1 MVREARV
8 PSVQKGK
15 SNGVVL
21 LDKFVFQLPIMFMFP
36 NNTEG
41 RLVSCRKEVSD
52 VPREERLQVD
62 CRGDRKTRPPLGEKS
77 LNEV

>member
-1 MVREARV
+1 VVAREARV

-36 NNTEG
+36 ILYRG
-41 RLVSCRKEVSD
+41 KVVGKLQKGSKRCAKGGKSGGYHYHSRRLIV
-52 VPREERLQVD
+52 
-62 CRGDRKTRPPLGEKS
+62 
-77 LNEV
+77 